1 MGMSAFLPPVVVRH
15 AHRLCEDRRG
25 AVSVLMGFLMIPLVG
40 TLAIGFEVSNWY
52 LTTRGMQNAADTAAI
67 AAATNGG
74 ANYAVEAKAV
84 AAQYGFVD
92 GVNTVS
98 ITVTNAAACP
108 GGGSNC
114 YSVTISGVLPLYLSQ
129 IVGYR
134 GDTTLNGAPAKQL
147 GATAVAQP
155 GSQPQNVCLLA
166 LAGSGAAQ
174 GIRTNGSPVAN
185 MNGCNLMS
193 NTAAQCN
200 GSNLGAGYGFAHG
213 ASNNCG
219 VTPVSNIPVVA
230 DPYASLAVNV
240 PPLSSSGCGSYPQE
254 THHGNAYSVAAG
266 NQLSGTLS
274 LSGGNNFKCGDQM
287 LTSDTVINTPL
298 GTPAVLIIEN
308 GQLDLNG
315 HTLTT
320 STGSAV
326 TVVFSG
332 TNGSYSHAPADN
344 TNGSG
349 GKIDISAPTS
359 GPWSGVAMYQDPT
372 LTSGVDVYAAGNSP
386 AWNISGLVYMPHATV
401 TMKGAVDKASN
412 GGKACFVMVADNF
425 QISGT
430 AGILTTDIGQCAQ
443 AGLTMPNATIPAR
456 TRLVS

>member
-1 MGMSAFLPPVVVRH
+1 MIRCPIIRGVGSQLRRIRA
-15 AHRLCEDRRG
+15 DQRG

-40 TLAIGFEVSNWY
+40 ALGIGFEVSNWY

-84 AAQYGFVD
+84 AAKYGFVD
-92 GVNTVS
+92 GVNTIS
-98 ITVTNAAACP
+98 IVVTNAAACP
-108 GGGSNC
+108 GGGNNC
-114 YSVTISGVLPLYLSQ
+114 YSVTISGDLPLYLSQ

-134 GDTTLNGAPAKQL
+134 GNTTLNGAPAQQL

-155 GSQPQNVCLLA
+155 GTQPQNLCLLA
-166 LAGSGAAQ
+166 LASSGVAQ
-174 GIRTNGSPVAN
+174 GIRTNGAPFAN
-185 MNGCNLMS
+185 MNGCNVMS

-213 ASNNCG
+213 TSNNCG

-230 DPYASLAVNV
+230 DPYAYLAANI
-240 PPLSSSGCGSYPQE
+240 PPLTNQCPGGYPQE
-254 THHGNAYSVAAG
+254 THHGNSYSVAST

-287 LTSDTVINTPL
+287 LTSNTVINTPI
-298 GTPAVLIIEN
+298 GTPAVLIVEN

-315 HTLTT
+315 FSLTT

-349 GKIDISAPTS
+349 GKLDIAAPTS
-359 GPWSGVAMYQDPT
+359 GPWSGVAMYQDPS

-386 AWNISGLVYMPHATV
+386 AWNISGLVYMPHATI
-401 TMKGAVDKASN
+401 TMKGAVDKAGN
-412 GGKACFVMVADNF
+412 GKACVVMVADNF

-443 AGLTMPNATIPAR
+443 AGLPMPYATIPAR